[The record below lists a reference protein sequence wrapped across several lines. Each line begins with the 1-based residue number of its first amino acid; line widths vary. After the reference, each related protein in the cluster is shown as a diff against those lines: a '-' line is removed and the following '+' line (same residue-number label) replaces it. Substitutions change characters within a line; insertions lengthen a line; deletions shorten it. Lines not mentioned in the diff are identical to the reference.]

1 MAMQLTIG
9 TVLVDSVR
17 VTLEDGRTVQV
28 MSDGTVFV
36 RTDARSFGNEYSF
49 TLPTVEDVALECDA
63 NGQTGEVPM
72 TVTAFHR
79 H

>member
-1 MAMQLTIG
+1 MAMQLTMG

-17 VTLEDGRTVQV
+17 VTLADGRTVQI

-36 RTDARSFGNEYSF
+36 RTDATSFGNEYSF
-49 TLPTVEDVALECDA
+49 TLPTVDDVARECDV
-63 NGQTGEVPM
+63 NGQDGEVAM
-72 TVTAFHR
+72 TVATFHR